1 MEKIII
7 LLNNFNWNTLNFV
20 LKNSKKYWNANKF
33 EFSSK
38 SRYDRLMTFKIYIN
52 FMTDFRSII
61 KEWQWQRWLIG
72 SLSSILF
79 MTIFFGHL

>member
-33 EFSSK
+33 DFSSK
-38 SRYDRLMTFKIYIN
+38 LRYDRLMNFKIYVN

-61 KEWQWQRWLIG
+61 KEWQWQR
-72 SLSSILF
+72 
-79 MTIFFGHL
+79 